1 MRWLTKMSQNCAL
14 CFHIFQK
21 MQNREQISDFFVPL
35 CCVIL
40 ETLKDTERFKKRK
53 AMLWLTPKTMF
64 FLEIVAI
71 ECSYFSFSRN

>member
-35 CCVIL
+35 ML
-40 ETLKDTERFKKRK
+40 RYPWNTKRH
-53 AMLWLTPKTMF
+53 
-64 FLEIVAI
+64 
-71 ECSYFSFSRN
+71 